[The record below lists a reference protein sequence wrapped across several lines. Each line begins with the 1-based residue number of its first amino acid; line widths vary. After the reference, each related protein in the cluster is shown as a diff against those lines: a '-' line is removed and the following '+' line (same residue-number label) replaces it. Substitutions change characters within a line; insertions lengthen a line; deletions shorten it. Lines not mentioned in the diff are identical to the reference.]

1 MAIIF
6 TRFSIIIMNK
16 FKIWLLEK
24 SKIQTNTIVIVLL
37 LSIASR
43 YFIDEKIISTKDFF
57 SPVVYL
63 LLILWVYYS
72 LFFCVVFNEDVKEKI
87 INKRN
92 LNDPKDF
99 FGKLIKLTLLIFFSY
114 RTFFIYGR
122 LGVVFSLLIIT
133 ITCILCIYIQAKADW
148 SNYDF
153 LTKFVFLAALVGYIY
168 FKPWKAAYCYEFGV
182 KEIGNFFEKH
192 TYEAKYF
199 IKITS
204 LDRDSSY
211 TLPADIIVSEEFSDY
226 DSYDTETDV
235 ITYEIRKVKIKNVYL
250 NNGEKLFFEKC
261 LVPIDNSDDYTCTD
275 QNGVEWRMELTKK
288 KVQ

>member
-1 MAIIF
+1 MRQVK
-6 TRFSIIIMNK
+6 T
-16 FKIWLLEK
+16 WLIEK
-24 SKIQTNTIVIVLL
+24 TIIQTNTIVVVLL
-37 LSIASR
+37 LSIACR
-43 YFIDEKIISTKDFF
+43 YFIDKHILTTHDYF

-72 LFFCVVFNEDVKEKI
+72 LFFIVSLSETVNEKVI
-87 INKRN
+87 IIRGFEN
-92 LNDPKDF
+92 PKDLI
-99 FGKLIKLTLLIFFSY
+99 GKFIKLTLLVYFGY
-114 RTFFIYGR
+114 RTFFIFGR
-122 LGVVFSLLIIT
+122 LGVLFSLLIIT
-133 ITCILCIYIQAKADW
+133 VTGLLCIYLIAKEFW
-148 SNYDF
+148 SDTDF
-153 LTKFVFLAALVGYIY
+153 IRKFFLFAGIVGFIY

-182 KEIGNFFEKH
+182 EEIGNFFEKH

-199 IKITS
+199 IKLTS

-250 NNGEKLFFEKC
+250 NNSEKFFFEKC

-275 QNGVEWRMELTKK
+275 QNGVEWRMEVTKK